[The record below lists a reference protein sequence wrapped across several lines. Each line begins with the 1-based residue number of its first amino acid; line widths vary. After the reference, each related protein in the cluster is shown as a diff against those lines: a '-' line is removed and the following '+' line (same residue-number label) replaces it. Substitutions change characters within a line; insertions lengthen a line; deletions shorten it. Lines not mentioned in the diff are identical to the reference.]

1 MNALDFCDAPSIDEC
16 AAVCAISGCD
26 AEFEDMGDD
35 RWAMKR
41 PRGTN
46 PAIERGDLEAIAAA
60 AAAVASASRLGTAAS
75 KKPRSSR
82 FRYGA
87 SLGRVLCHQ
96 KSVLSI
102 SILGSNHI
110 TETCCPW
117 GDKWLQL
124 SDDNV
129 QVFIDTGVLAAG
141 AAFMDCRWRGGRW

>member
-82 FRYGA
+82 FRYGPHLAA
-87 SLGRVLCHQ
+87 SCVTRSQCYPSPFWAAITSLRHAALGG
-96 KSVLSI
+96 I
-102 SILGSNHI
+102 MAA
-110 TETCCPW
+110 
-117 GDKWLQL
+117 L